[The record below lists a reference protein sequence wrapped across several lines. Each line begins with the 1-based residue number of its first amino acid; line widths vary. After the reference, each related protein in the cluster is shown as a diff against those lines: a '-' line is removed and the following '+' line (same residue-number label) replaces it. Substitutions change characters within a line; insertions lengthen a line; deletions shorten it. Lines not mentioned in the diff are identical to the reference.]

1 MSYTLKPVYDAI
13 IDIASDRGRLVKE
26 AKIKKYLVDVPDF
39 EKVIIYTY
47 DYNKKYNV
55 TSVSMQDHKYELESD
70 ILFEYLDFLSSKNG
84 ANDEEKRNLSILASA
99 DPETIDVVNRI
110 INKDLKCGSSTNTF
124 KKFIKNLPVF
134 EIMTCQRN
142 IKKFLKLTKGNSYYY
157 SDKKDGVRVINI
169 VYDNYVKS
177 HLSRSGLEYPNF
189 DYFDDELIILAN
201 ELNNIYNFGHPIY
214 IDGEAI
220 AGGKQFNKVM
230 SQIRRLKDVKMDN
243 FKLYVFDSPSDLPF
257 KERYEGL
264 ENAFKKHQFKK
275 LELVEHILCDYDKDT
290 ILDLARHVFDNGI
303 NGVDEGV
310 VIKIADSPYVFKEK
324 SKYWCKV
331 KPTETLDLEVTG
343 FYFGKPGTRLE
354 DVVGGLKVN
363 YKGVEVHVGSG
374 LSDVQ
379 RKEFLEELPEIIE
392 VEYKEVTPDGSL
404 REPIMKCVR
413 DDKLTHD

>member
-1 MSYTLKPVYDAI
+1 VSYTLKPVYDALV
-13 IDIASDRGRLVKE
+13 DIASDRSRLTKE
-26 AKIKKYLVDVPDF
+26 AKIQKYLSIPYF
-39 EKVIIYTY
+39 EKVVLYAY

-55 TSVSMQDHKYELESD
+55 TNISMQNHNYELNLEV
-70 ILFEYLDFLSSKNG
+70 LFQYLDFLSSKNG
-84 ANDEEKRNLSILASA
+84 ANDEEKINLSILASH
-99 DPETIDVVNRI
+99 DPETIDVINRV
-110 INKDLKCGSSTNTF
+110 INKDLKCGASTNTF
-124 KKFIKNLPVF
+124 KKFIKTLPVF

-142 IKKFLKLTKGNSYYY
+142 IQKFLKLAKGKSYYY
-157 SDKKDGVRVINI
+157 SDKKDGVRVINM

-189 DYFDDELIILAN
+189 NYFDDELIILAN
-201 ELNNIYNFGHPIY
+201 ELNKIYTFGHPIY

-230 SQIRRLKDVKMDN
+230 TQIRRLKNVNVDK
-243 FKLYVFDSPSDLPF
+243 FKLYIFDSPSDLPF

-264 ENAFKKHQFKK
+264 EQVFKTYSFKK

-290 ILDLARHVFDNGI
+290 ILDLSRHVLEHGV

-354 DVVGGLKVN
+354 SVVGGLKVN

-374 LSDVQ
+374 LSDIQ
-379 RKEFLEELPEIIE
+379 RSEFLDELPEIIE

>member
-1 MSYTLKPVYDAI
+1 VSYTLKPVYDAI
-13 IDIASDRGRLVKE
+13 VDIASDRGRLVKE
-26 AKIKKYLVDVPDF
+26 AKIKKYLVDIPDF

-55 TSVSMQDHKYELESD
+55 TSVSMQDHKYELKSN

-99 DPETIDVVNRI
+99 DLETIDVVNRI

-142 IKKFLKLTKGNSYYY
+142 IKKFLKLAKGKDYYW
-157 SDKKDGVRVINI
+157 SEKKDGARVINFC
-169 VYDNYVKS
+169 VDQVDK
-177 HLSRSGLEYPNF
+177 HLSRSGLEFPNF
-189 DYFDDELIILAN
+189 QIFDKDLIKISKELRKKFKFEEPL
-201 ELNNIYNFGHPIY
+201 IY
-214 IDGEAI
+214 IDGESI
-220 AGGKQFNKVM
+220 SSDKRFNKLM
-230 SQIRRLKDVKMDN
+230 TQIRRKTNVDMSQY
-243 FKLYVFDSPSDLPF
+243 KLHVFDTPNNLPF
-257 KERYEGL
+257 NKRYEGL
-264 ENAFKKHQFKK
+264 EEIFGYNSFDN
-275 LELVEHILCDYDKDT
+275 LVLVEHHLCNYTEDQLLELSKY
-290 ILDLARHVFDNGI
+290 IVESGVP
-303 NGVDEGV
+303 GVDEGV

-324 SKYWCKV
+324 SKYWCKI
-331 KPTETLDLEVTG
+331 KPTETLDLEVIG
-343 FYFGKPGTRLE
+343 FYFGKPGTRLK